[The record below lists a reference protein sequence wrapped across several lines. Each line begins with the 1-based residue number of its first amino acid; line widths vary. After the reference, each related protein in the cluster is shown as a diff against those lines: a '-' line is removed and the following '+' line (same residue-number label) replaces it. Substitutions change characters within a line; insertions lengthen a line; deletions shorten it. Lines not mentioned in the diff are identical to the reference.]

1 LIADLRGAIVWAT
14 TVFQPE
20 APFRVMRADGSV
32 GAFADAHELADA
44 IGRAEVPVT
53 HTCLIDAKIRPVVI
67 LQARPRGALDD
78 YAALKLTRLAKVR
91 AVDRDRVRL
100 DMYPDLLYLEQAPDR
115 YGLPTE
121 NAVDVN
127 SLVRVHRDAIVAV
140 AGRLDERQIT
150 SLGHKL
156 AAALD
161 IDLRGPIREGVMA
174 HLEALRRPG

>member
-1 LIADLRGAIVWAT
+1 
-14 TVFQPE
+14 
-20 APFRVMRADGSV
+20 MRADGSV
-32 GAFADAHELADA
+32 GVFADAHDLADA

-67 LQARPRGALDD
+67 LQGRPRGALAD
-78 YAALKLTRLAKVR
+78 YAALKLTRLAKLSAPERERVR
-91 AVDRDRVRL
+91 ADISPDR
-100 DMYPDLLYLEQAPDR
+100 LYLEVDPAR

-150 SLGHKL
+150 ALGHKL

-174 HLEALRRPG
+174 HLEALRRPD